1 MEKQRELAA
10 TENVAATNPLSDHPN
25 IMNKILTKSLVASLG
40 LAFALGC
47 SQKQEVVQA
56 QTLINGAGS
65 TFDNPAFMM
74 WKEAYAKNDK
84 DVQINY
90 QSVGSGAG
98 IKQLTSQTVDFGA
111 SDAPMSDDA
120 MKTAPGKILH
130 IPVVAGA
137 VVVTYNLPG
146 NPQLKLDD
154 ATLAGIYL
162 GTITKWNDPK
172 IAALNS
178 GVKLPGDDII
188 VVHRADGSG
197 TTFIFT
203 DYLSAVSKEWATKV
217 GKSTSV
223 NWPTGLGGKG
233 NEQVA
238 ANVKQ
243 NPGAIGYVELA
254 YADQNKLPVAEL
266 KNAAGKFVSPSAES
280 VSKAMSTATIPD
292 DFRFS
297 MVNAPGDDAYPISGA
312 SWVLLYEKQADA
324 KKGKMLVNFL
334 KWCVTEGQKTSPHL
348 HYAPLP
354 DSVQERAVKL
364 LDTVK

>member
-1 MEKQRELAA
+1 M
-10 TENVAATNPLSDHPN
+10 NPLSDRPN
-25 IMNKILTKSLVASLG
+25 TMNKIFTKTLVAALG
-40 LAFALGC
+40 VAFAIGC
-47 SQKQEVVQA
+47 SQKQEVAQA

-111 SDAPMSDDA
+111 SDAPMTDEA
-120 MKTAPGKILH
+120 MKSAPGKILH
-130 IPVVAGA
+130 IPIVAGA
-137 VVVTYNLPG
+137 VAITYNLAG
-146 NPQLKLDD
+146 NPKLNFDD

-162 GTITKWNDPK
+162 GEITKWNDPK

-178 GVKLPGDDII
+178 GVKLPKDDII

-203 DYLSAVSKEWATKV
+203 DYLSVVSKEWATKV
-217 GKSTSV
+217 GKSTAV
-223 NWPTGLGGKG
+223 NWPTGIGGKG
-233 NEQVA
+233 SEQVA

-254 YADQNKLPVAEL
+254 YATQNKLPVAEL
-266 KNAAGKFVSPSAES
+266 KNAAGKFVGPSPES

-297 MVNAPGDDAYPISGA
+297 MVNAPGDSSYPIAGA

-324 KKGKMLVNFL
+324 KKGKILVNFL
-334 KWCVTEGQKTSPHL
+334 KWCVTEGQKTSPQL
-348 HYAPLP
+348 DYAPLP
-354 DSVQERAVKL
+354 DSVQQRAVKL